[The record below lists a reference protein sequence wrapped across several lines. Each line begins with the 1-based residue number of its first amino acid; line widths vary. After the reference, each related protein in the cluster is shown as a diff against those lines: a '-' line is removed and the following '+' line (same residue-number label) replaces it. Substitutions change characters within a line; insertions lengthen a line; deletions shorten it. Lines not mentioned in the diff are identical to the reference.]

1 MKRWDIDDEV
11 YLEIYYNDKENISV
25 QDASE
30 ILPGTK
36 KNITSK
42 ASALRKEGVNIRY
55 MRKRWTDKEDDY
67 IRKHY
72 KTTPYAILAMRF
84 SVTEKAIKERIRY
97 LGLPRKLQDMTI
109 YDSEIRE
116 LAKRGLSRKEI
127 ASVLGLKESQVQGY
141 VIRNEIDTIK
151 LEFKNNG
158 DTHFRQLNRLFRENI
173 RRKLND

>member
-1 MKRWDIDDEV
+1 MKRWDTDDEV

-97 LGLPRKLQDMTI
+97 LGLPRKFQNMTK

-127 ASVLGLKESQVQGY
+127 ASVLGLKASQVQGY
-141 VIRNEIDTIK
+141 VIRNGIETK
-151 LEFKNNG
+151 LMEFKCTE
-158 DTHFRQLNRLFRENI
+158 DSYFRRMNRAFWEE
-173 RRKLND
+173 KK

>member
-25 QDASE
+25 QDALE
-30 ILPGTK
+30 ILSGTK

-72 KTTPYAILAMRF
+72 KTTSYKILAMKF

-97 LGLPRKLQDMTI
+97 LGLPRKIQDMTI

-141 VIRNEIDTIK
+141 VIRNGIDTIK
-151 LEFKNNG
+151 LDFKNNG
-158 DTHFRQLNRLFRENI
+158 DTHFGQLSRLSRENI